1 MIHLISLT
9 TALTALASLAWAGDK
24 PIDPVAPL
32 PAPLPFL
39 TSIVTVPQENIL
51 ATQQQYRASAA
62 EEPGD
67 PVVPLPAPLPYH
79 ASIVFVPQEDF
90 GLDWRN
96 HLGAVADEPIDPV
109 FPLPAPLPFITSTIA
124 IPHDIIGL
132 DWRKYLGAASEEP
145 GDPVVPLPAPLPF
158 LTKVPPTPVGIWA
171 DPEDMPPECKK
182 PPLPEFC
189 LVSSVMDVRSE
200 ATVLSTIMTKGLPWL
215 HTKELMPGTVNI
227 FGGRGRVDRIIP
239 ISH

>member
-1 MIHLISLT
+1 MISSLG
-9 TALTALASLAWAGDK
+9 AASDEPGN
-24 PIDPVAPL
+24 PILPL
-32 PAPLPFL
+32 PAPLPYYAP
-39 TSIVTVPQENIL
+39 VVVVPQEIIAL
-51 ATQQQYRASAA
+51 DWLQYRASIAN
-62 EEPGD
+62 EPGD
-67 PVVPLPAPLPYH
+67 PVVPLPAPLPYY
-79 ASIVFVPQEDF
+79 APVVVVPQEIIA
-90 GLDWRN
+90 LDWLQYRASIAN
-96 HLGAVADEPIDPV
+96 EPGDPV
-109 FPLPAPLPFITSTIA
+109 VPLPAPLPFITSTIA

>member
-1 MIHLISLT
+1 MLHLISLT

-51 ATQQQYRASAA
+51 AAQQQYRASAA

-67 PVVPLPAPLPYH
+67 PVGPLPAPLPYH

-90 GLDWRN
+90 
-96 HLGAVADEPIDPV
+96 
-109 FPLPAPLPFITSTIA
+109 
-124 IPHDIIGL
+124 GL

-158 LTKVPPTPVGIWA
+158 LAKVPPTPVGIWLG
-171 DPEDMPPECKK
+171 PEDIPPECKK

-215 HTKELMPGTVNI
+215 HTKELMPGTASI
-227 FGGRGRVDRIIP
+227 FDGRGRVDRIIP